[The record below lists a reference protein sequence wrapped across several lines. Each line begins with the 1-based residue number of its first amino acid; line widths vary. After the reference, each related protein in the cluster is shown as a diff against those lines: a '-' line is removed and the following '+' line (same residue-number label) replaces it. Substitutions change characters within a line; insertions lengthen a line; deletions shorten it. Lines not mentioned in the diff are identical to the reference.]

1 LTIDAG
7 TGLGGN
13 PKELELV
20 SLLVNNR
27 DKKIDIMY
35 SEYTLIDG
43 EKVGER
49 IFGYSLVDGI
59 EQLTRANTKIQA
71 KNPDGTLA
79 FETVQEQERNEA
91 GEPLFNEDQTPKMI
105 SVQKPKYLTEQ
116 FTRWVTAFKPYL
128 WDAAGVIKDGIKE
141 YHGLI

>member
-1 LTIDAG
+1 MSIDLTIDAG

-49 IFGYSLVDGI
+49 IFGYSLVDGV
-59 EQLTRANTKIQA
+59 EQATKAGVKIQA
-71 KNPDGTLA
+71 KDAQGNPVFEEDGVT
-79 FETVQEQERNEA
+79 
-91 GEPLFNEDQTPKMI
+91 
-105 SVQKPKYLTEQ
+105 PKYLTQQ

-128 WDAAGVIKDGIKE
+128 WDATGVIKDGIKE
-141 YHGLI
+141 YHGLV